1 MRRTPRGSTSST
13 DSNGVV
19 AVLVAVVMA
28 WPWLGTSAAHAEPAR
43 GQGGVPSASSGPE
56 DAFTALMAEVDE
68 AWVSGRGRSFEARSS
83 AERRARG
90 REQGPFESLNVEVMP
105 EVSPGSSLRTETLVA
120 VGVGVRLFGVGHR
133 QRDAAAR
140 LALAEAESMAER
152 LRFAEEVFAA
162 YGEWAAVELHAR
174 HLVEHIGELERDL
187 APLREAVARRL
198 LDGLTLETLEVEVV
212 RLGLELESA
221 RTAASHAA
229 ATLSVLLGRTVEP
242 ASLGPLM
249 TEAPPSYWREVQ
261 KDKHPELL
269 RLSAEA
275 RRERTAAELER
286 RIDDPLLSVAATMR
300 RVGDPDES
308 FVFGGLAASLTVP
321 LSRVGAAEAE
331 RLSGRAVAL
340 DEARELRMKTFG
352 LELAQRERQH
362 ERWLVE
368 LAKLRTDA
376 EPRLLARVEKT
387 GSAMQAGRATASEL
401 ILARRDLIELHHD
414 EVALVGRL
422 VASGL
427 MSRFWRD
434 ALAGAVGEGR

>member
-1 MRRTPRGSTSST
+1 MRRTPTGSTRST
-13 DSNGVV
+13 DSIGVV
-19 AVLVAVVMA
+19 AVMVAVLA
-28 WPWLGTSAAHAEPAR
+28 SWPGLGSSARAEPVQ
-43 GQGGVPSASSGPE
+43 GQDTPPQAASGAA
-56 DAFTALMAEVDE
+56 DTFAALMVEVE
-68 AWVSGRGRSFEARSS
+68 QAWVSGRGRAYDARSS
-83 AERRARG
+83 AERKARG
-90 REQGPFESLNVEVMP
+90 REPGAFESLSVEVVP
-105 EVSPGSSLRTETLVA
+105 EVSPGSSLRTEMLVG

-140 LALAEAESMAER
+140 IALAEAESMVGR
-152 LRFAEEVFAA
+152 LRFAEAVFAA

-187 APLREAVARRL
+187 APLREAVANRL
-198 LDGLTLETLEVEVV
+198 FDGLTLETLEVEVV

-221 RTAASHAA
+221 RTTASHAA
-229 ATLSVLLGRTVEP
+229 ASLSVLLGKTLDP

-249 TEAPPSYWREVQ
+249 TEAPPSHWHEVATDQ
-261 KDKHPELL
+261 HPESM

-275 RRERTAAELER
+275 RRERTAAEVAR
-286 RIDDPLLSVAATMR
+286 RSDDPLLSVSATLR

-308 FVFGGLAASLTVP
+308 FVFGGVAASLTVP
-321 LSRVGAAEAE
+321 LSRAGGAEAE
-331 RLSGRAVAL
+331 RLAGRAVAL
-340 DEARELRMKTFG
+340 SEARELHGRTFA
-352 LELAQRERQH
+352 LELAQRERQY
-362 ERWLVE
+362 ERWLGE

-376 EPRLLARVEKT
+376 EPRLLARVERT
-387 GSAMQAGRATASEL
+387 AAAMQKGRATASDL

-434 ALAGAVGEGR
+434 ALGRGVGDGR